1 VNSEEEKPGSESI
14 RLLRSI
20 DRRLALLTGEEE
32 WRLRSRLR
40 ADLLRTA
47 ARVAMFDAID
57 GRRGSPDL
65 AKAAG
70 VSDRAAQLFVKELL
84 EMGLVDSVPGVAGR
98 GVIVARNEHG
108 IVRWY
113 LDRAREDA
121 EASR

>member
-1 VNSEEEKPGSESI
+1 MNGAEETPGSESI

-32 WRLRSRLR
+32 RRLRSRLR

-70 VSDRAAQLFVKELL
+70 VTDRAAQLFVKELL

-98 GVIVARNEHG
+98 GVIVARNEDG

>member
-1 VNSEEEKPGSESI
+1 MNDEQAMHSETI

-32 WRLRSRLR
+32 RRLRSRLR

-57 GRRGSPDL
+57 GHRGSPDL

-70 VSDRAAQLFVKELL
+70 VTDRAAQLFVKELL
-84 EMGLVDSVPGVAGR
+84 ELGLVDTVQGAGGR
-98 GVIVARNEHG
+98 GVIVARHEDG

-121 EASR
+121 EAPR